1 MGEGARAR
9 GPRPASA
16 HAPTRGDMVD
26 GMAGGLDDL
35 RLGGAGPVAAAPV
48 RDAAAELREGAA
60 AQLER
65 CLLPLSLTLNP
76 NPNPN
81 PSPNPN
87 PHPHQVRRHSSS
99 AACPHST
106 ASLTRATRRA
116 PAPRLPPRTP
126 WHPPLTHCLTHP
138 SPTPSPP
145 HPLTP

>member
-65 CLLPLSLTLNP
+65 CLLPLSLTLTP
-76 NPNPN
+76 
-81 PSPNPN
+81 
-87 PHPHQVRRHSSS
+87 
-99 AACPHST
+99 T
-106 ASLTRATRRA
+106 LT
-116 PAPRLPPRTP
+116 
-126 WHPPLTHCLTHP
+126 
-138 SPTPSPP
+138 
-145 HPLTP
+145 LTPNQASGATSWYTVPCRESTPAVTPRKSTSRRYSYSYRLGLGVDLHLYLYLYFSQVQITLTDVLS